1 MRLSGIAIT
10 ALVSLL
16 PSLCLTQD
24 PIRPYPVPDSYL
36 KSTSFL
42 DHESYVSGFDDPQW
56 YLDNIP
62 FVDFP
67 EQSIQDVYYY
77 RTSVIK
83 RHLKYAHEG
92 QGWVFTEFI
101 HVSSKSFN
109 LTSVPVLTLCSLLL
123 GLQNCNR
130 SLTQWDTTWWKDVG
144 CEIRIM

>member
-1 MRLSGIAIT
+1 MRFLSITIT
-10 ALVSLL
+10 ALLSL
-16 PSLCLTQD
+16 SNLCLTQD

-36 KSTSFL
+36 KSTNFL
-42 DHESYVSGFDDPQW
+42 DHESYVSDFDDVQW

-101 HVSSKSFN
+101 HVRK
-109 LTSVPVLTLCSLLL
+109 TLSYCPFH
-123 GLQNCNR
+123 C
-130 SLTQWDTTWWKDVG
+130 
-144 CEIRIM
+144 